1 MSFGVFAF
9 MQGSIMKL
17 FFSHLSFRI
26 KLFVEISWSTKSL
39 LFGGRLRGSVE
50 VLINYVD
57 LFVS

>member
-1 MSFGVFAF
+1 

-57 LFVS
+57 LFVSQKG